1 MKRKRMIFVL
11 TGGLGNQLFQLN
23 FVDYLQRTQQI
34 EVSLETSLGRPK
46 SKKLF
51 PDCFDFGLP
60 CEVLPNRYSSIA
72 SKSIGFMLRI
82 GYAPRSIEKNL
93 IFRVLATIAASTI
106 LSFHFRK
113 LLVVATPNDLGFDQ
127 NFQPRFKR
135 VITMGYFQ
143 SFKYFEKNS
152 EVHSFRKSP
161 ESQQI
166 SKYREL
172 AQLEQPLIIH
182 VRRGDYG
189 NEDNFGMLGPN
200 YYSDAINK
208 IESIL
213 PYEKIWLFSDEPEK
227 ALSLFSIT
235 QRSKIRVIEEVDEC
249 PSHTLEVMRLGTS
262 YIIANSTFSWW
273 AAKSAYS
280 TSPPVAAPLT
290 WFKGMN
296 SPTDLI
302 PESWHLIKSDF
313 L

>member
-1 MKRKRMIFVL
+1 MKRKKMIFVL

-23 FVDYLQRTQQI
+23 FVNYLQRTQQI
-34 EVSLETSLGRPK
+34 EVSLDTSLGRPR
-46 SKKLF
+46 SKNLF
-51 PDCFDFGLP
+51 PDSFDFGLP
-60 CEVLPNRYSSIA
+60 CEVLPNKYSSIA
-72 SKSIGFMLRI
+72 SKSIGFMLRV
-82 GYAPRSIEKNL
+82 GYAPKSIEKTR
-93 IFRVLATIAASTI
+93 IFKVLATIAASII

-113 LLVVATPNDLGFDQ
+113 LMVVVTPNDLGFDQ

-135 VITMGYFQ
+135 IVTMGYFQ
-143 SFKYFEKNS
+143 SYKYSEKTS
-152 EVHSFRKSP
+152 EVHSFRRVP

-172 AQLEQPLIIH
+172 AQLERPLIIH

-213 PYEKIWLFSDEPEK
+213 PNGKIWLFSDEPEK
-227 ALSLFSIT
+227 ALSLFST
-235 QRSKIRVIEEVDEC
+235 AQRNKIRVIEEVDDF
-249 PSHTLEVMRLGTS
+249 PSHTLEVMRFGSS

-273 AAKSAYS
+273 AARSAYS
-280 TSPPVAAPLT
+280 SSPPVVAPLT

-296 SPTDLI
+296 SPKDLT
-302 PESWHLIKSDF
+302 PASWHLIKSDF